1 MNRATNPTA
10 WGSLLR
16 GFPRAFDRKP
26 IWAQLNITR
35 QCNLRCGYCT
45 EYDNSRG
52 HVPTAE
58 VIARIDHC
66 KELGVLHTD
75 LIGGEPLLHP
85 DLIPLMRH
93 VVRSGM
99 STGMTTNGFLL
110 TEDRLKELV
119 DLGMGRIQISID
131 RLTPSPDTP
140 KSLKTLQGKIEMVA
154 RQGLWF
160 YVAAVLC
167 PQTIDEAIPL
177 AKQCF
182 AMGVPI
188 FFALVHERGR
198 LRPSPFD
205 ARTLESLN
213 WLRRQ
218 KRAGRPVENPYYL
231 IRTFER
237 ALQGNPVRWTC
248 MGGHKAFA
256 VSPEGNLHAC
266 AHVPAL
272 RPFMEVTAKDLR
284 QLRRPKGCEQGCG
297 VDCMMRTSLPFS
309 NRAWVVGLEL
319 AERVRGLGSWLWKRA
334 PRGD

>member
-1 MNRATNPTA
+1 
-10 WGSLLR
+10 
-16 GFPRAFDRKP
+16 
-26 IWAQLNITR
+26 
-35 QCNLRCGYCT
+35 
-45 EYDNSRG
+45 
-52 HVPTAE
+52 
-58 VIARIDHC
+58 
-66 KELGVLHTD
+66 
-75 LIGGEPLLHP
+75 
-85 DLIPLMRH
+85 
-93 VVRSGM
+93 
-99 STGMTTNGFLL
+99 
-110 TEDRLKELV
+110 
-119 DLGMGRIQISID
+119 
-131 RLTPSPDTP
+131 
-140 KSLKTLQGKIEMVA
+140 
-154 RQGLWF
+154 
-160 YVAAVLC
+160 VAAVLC